1 MSKEKETSN
10 MAEKVLKYK
19 ELVEKLAEEQGL
31 KKTQAKAI
39 LDFCLSEVKAC
50 VEKGETVD
58 IPGFGK
64 LKVAERSARTGRNP
78 ATGETIEIPA
88 SKKIKFAPAKA
99 LKDLI
104 K

>member
-1 MSKEKETSN
+1 

-19 ELVEKLAEEQGL
+19 ELVEKVAENEGL
-31 KKTQAKAI
+31 KKAQAKAI
-39 LDFCLSEVKAC
+39 LDFCLEEVKATIK
-50 VEKGETVD
+50 EEGTVD

-64 LKVAERSARTGRNP
+64 LKVATRSARTGRNP

-88 SKKIKFAPAKA
+88 SKKIKFAAAKA
-99 LKDLI
+99 LKELV